1 LLDGAQLTGMLK
13 QQAGRKKKRSN
24 SRFLLGNPTTV
35 NKFKQISNFIVNVD
49 ESGTQVSVKHE
60 TIKS

>member
-1 LLDGAQLTGMLK
+1 MLK
-13 QQAGRKKKRSN
+13 QQAGRKKLRSN

-49 ESGTQVSVKHE
+49 ESGTQVFVKHE
-60 TIKS
+60 RIKS